1 MLCGVESQG
10 MILAATDRTAEGEE
24 DVKVLFVD
32 GMTPGS
38 AIH

>member
-1 MLCGVESQG
+1 
-10 MILAATDRTAEGEE
+10 MILAASEAKEDGSE

-32 GMTPGS
+32 EMTPGS

>member
-1 MLCGVESQG
+1 
-10 MILAATDRTAEGEE
+10 MILAADGKKADGSE
-24 DVKVLFVD
+24 DVQVLFVD